1 MFTVRHAKVKPFR
14 RCFVMKTLTV
24 SVVTPDGLVLED
36 DFEMVS
42 CRAEGGELGVLPGHI
57 PMVAPLA
64 ISTVRLKKDNHTKVL
79 AVNGGFIEVRPDQVT
94 ILAESAEKPEDIDRL
109 RAEAARK
116 RAQEILSSRRE
127 GVDILR
133 AKLALERAENRLTV
147 MEDGK

>member
-1 MFTVRHAKVKPFR
+1 
-14 RCFVMKTLTV
+14 MKTLTV

-36 DFEMVS
+36 DYEMVS

-64 ISTVRLKKDNHTKVL
+64 ISSVRLKKENKQTIL

-94 ILAESAEKPEDIDRL
+94 ILAESAEKPGDIDRL
-109 RAEAARK
+109 RAEEARK

-133 AKLALERAENRLTV
+133 AKLALQRAENRLKIA
-147 MEDGK
+147 EDAK